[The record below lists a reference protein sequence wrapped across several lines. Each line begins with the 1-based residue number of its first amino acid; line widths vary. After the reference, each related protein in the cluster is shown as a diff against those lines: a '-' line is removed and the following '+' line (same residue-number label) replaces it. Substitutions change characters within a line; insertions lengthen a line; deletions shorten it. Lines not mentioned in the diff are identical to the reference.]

1 MESCGVGLVTV
12 STVTAFTSYK
22 CWCWRITAGISTEHL
37 IYPTL
42 FVTFSYVLLYLD
54 IDVWLWPDWKKT
66 YPKPILTAGS
76 IVSSCK
82 VISHLNNFHNAP
94 KTIKSKKLSP
104 FTPFHGSWYTANH
117 KFYCMLYVKNLMCHL
132 QFLQFWLDSFCER
145 QKYQSKCLTATVN
158 GTSSFNSYYL
168 FLPNNDILNMT
179 NLYHTVVFKD

>member
-1 MESCGVGLVTV
+1 MLKKNRWDLNRAFNISNIVRHFQLCIAIFRYRCLVM
-12 STVTAFTSYK
+12 A
-22 CWCWRITAGISTEHL
+22 
-37 IYPTL
+37 
-42 FVTFSYVLLYLD
+42 
-54 IDVWLWPDWKKT
+54 WLKKT
-66 YPKPILTAGS
+66 NPKPILTAGS

-158 GTSSFNSYYL
+158 GTRKF
-168 FLPNNDILNMT
+168 
-179 NLYHTVVFKD
+179 